1 MAEVQN
7 GWLHRVSMNVNDDE
21 IGLLKNSY
29 NAMLI
34 EINQLIE
41 ELLQKEKTLRM
52 AELDALQEQMK
63 PHFLYNTL
71 DMIRYMALE
80 NVPSKGRRL

>member
-1 MAEVQN
+1 MTEVQN
-7 GWLHRVSMNVNDDE
+7 GWLHRVSMNVSDDE

-63 PHFLYNTL
+63 PHFLYIICWKL
-71 DMIRYMALE
+71 LE
-80 NVPSKGRRL
+80 IFTVVS